1 MGLLSLVNRGI
12 VSAVPL
18 LPDTF
23 VHKVA
28 SRYIAGETIDQVI
41 EKAEWFK
48 SKGVLSTINL
58 LGEHVQNPEEADL
71 ETNEYVKLIKEAA
84 EHKLS
89 NDIYISL
96 KPSQFG
102 LTPEGEFY
110 HTCKSLMRDVISV
123 GDAQNIT
130 ARIDMEDSRYTEN
143 TLKLW
148 KELHWDFS
156 TLGFVVQAR
165 LECSLQDLQ
174 NLIHLKPNVRVC
186 KGIYPETKDAYV
198 KPDEIN
204 ANFIRLVGFLMHHG
218 CYTAVATHDPI
229 IINAVKGD
237 NFSKDKFE
245 FQMLYGV
252 DNEQLINLAKE
263 GYRTRVYLPYGE
275 WERAKAYSFR
285 RMKENP
291 MLGMYV
297 LKNMVW

>member
-1 MGLLSLVNRGI
+1 MSLLNLVNQVI
-12 VSAVPL
+12 VSTVPH
-18 LPDTF
+18 LPDSF

-48 SKGVLSTINL
+48 ARSVSSTINL
-58 LGEHVQNPEEADL
+58 LGERVQNLEEANV
-71 ETNEYVKLIKEAA
+71 EANEYVKLIKEAA

-89 NDIYISL
+89 DYVYISL
-96 KPSQFG
+96 KPSQLG
-102 LTPEGEFY
+102 LTPEGEHY
-110 HTCKSLMRDVISV
+110 HTCKQLAREIIAAAD
-123 GDAQNIT
+123 DANLS
-130 ARIDMEDSRYTEN
+130 ARIDMEDSRYTDN
-143 TLKLW
+143 TLQLW
-148 KELHWDFS
+148 EELHSEFPS
-156 TLGFVVQAR
+156 LGFVVQAR
-165 LECSLQDLQ
+165 LRRSLPDVQALAR
-174 NLIHLKPNVRVC
+174 LKPNVRVC
-186 KGIYPETKDAYV
+186 KGIYPETKNAFV

-204 ANFIRLVGFLMHHG
+204 ANFIRIVDFLMQHG
-218 CYTAVATHDPI
+218 CYAAIATHDSALI
-229 IINAVKGD
+229 KEVKESA
-237 NFSKDKFE
+237 FPKDRFE

-252 DNEQLINLAKE
+252 DNQQLIDLAKE